1 MGGFVNN
8 SPSIAIQPD
17 SVSGLWGW
25 WDASD
30 ETKTAGSAPE
40 QIGYI
45 YDKRYGS
52 TTGNYFV
59 GTSVTASTING
70 VRSASFNGSNNYEL
84 LNATSVT
91 AVTEPITTG
100 VTASWNVFIVG
111 QYSAA
116 GTIISQNIS
125 ATLSQRQM
133 QIFRQASGSGI
144 GGYLTTTVLR
154 GVERS
159 LNDNQDLNSDGF
171 QPILIHFQIN
181 NSIILYPNVKTSGA
195 SNYVGFGVLPPA
207 SILEINPR
215 ISIGA
220 RTNGTAGVYTAYIIG
235 KIGEIVMY
243 NSNITSAERLGIKRY
258 FAKKWGLIEATAP

>member
-8 SPSIAIQPD
+8 FPSIAIQPD
-17 SVSGLWGW
+17 VVSNLWGW

-30 ETKTAGSAPE
+30 ETKTTGGSPQ
-40 QIGYI
+40 QISYI

-59 GTSVTASTING
+59 GSSVTTSTING

-100 VTASWNVFIVG
+100 VTASWNVFVVG

-133 QIFRQASGSGI
+133 QVFRQASGSGI
-144 GGYLTTTVLR
+144 GGYLTTTVFR

-159 LNDNQDLNSDGF
+159 INDNQDLNSDGF
-171 QPILIHFQIN
+171 QPMLMHFQID
-181 NSIILYPNVKTSGA
+181 NSVTASPNAKTSGA
-195 SNYVGFGVLPPA
+195 SNYVGLGTLSIAQALEA
-207 SILEINPR
+207 SPR

-220 RTNGTAGVYTAYIIG
+220 RTNGTAGVYTAYITG
-235 KIGEIVMY
+235 KIGEIIMY

-258 FAKKWGLIEATAP
+258 LATKWGLIEATAP